1 LSAQKRQGS
10 KTLRQPRIPLELHL
24 GDEARF
30 IRSWLENPKI
40 AGAVA
45 PSGRFLARALAQ
57 CVDPEGVGPIV
68 ELGPGTG
75 PVTSALLARGI
86 APERLVLVEYEK
98 GFCSLLAK
106 KFPGVKILRG
116 DAYNLTET
124 LKGALDQS
132 PSAIVSSLP
141 LLTVPEHARLGL
153 LRQAFELMGPEGRF
167 VQFTYGVNSPLPK
180 HMSASLRI
188 RTQALAPIWLNLPP
202 ARIFIY
208 RSAQGAAHVEAP
220 SDVFD
225 KILRGSRRAAREIR
239 DEFVEARARL
249 GANGHKRRR

>member
-1 LSAQKRQGS
+1 MSAQKRQGS
-10 KTLRQPRIPLELHL
+10 KTLSRPKIPIELHL

-57 CVDPEGVGPIV
+57 CVDPDGVGPIV

-75 PVTSALLARGI
+75 PVTSALLARGV

-98 GFCSLLAK
+98 SFCTLLAR

-116 DAYNLTET
+116 DAYRLAET
-124 LKGALDQS
+124 LKGALDR
-132 PSAIVSSLP
+132 PPAAIVSSLP
-141 LLTVPEHARLGL
+141 LLTVPEHDRLAL

-167 VQFTYGVNSPLPK
+167 VQFTYGVTSPVPK
-180 HMSASLRI
+180 HMSASLHI
-188 RTQALAPIWLNLPP
+188 RTQGLAPIWLNLPP
-202 ARIFIY
+202 ARIYIY
-208 RSAQGAAHVEAP
+208 RSADGTAHVERP
-220 SDVFD
+220 PDVID

-239 DEFVEARARL
+239 EEIVEARARF
-249 GANGHKRRR
+249 GASGRKARR